1 MATRKVNIAFK
12 NAQIDLEEGTI
23 TEYKKDEIK
32 VYRLLDELA
41 QFAGEDKY
49 IDMTISETSEKT
61 PIEED

>member
-1 MATRKVNIAFK
+1 MATRRVNIAFK